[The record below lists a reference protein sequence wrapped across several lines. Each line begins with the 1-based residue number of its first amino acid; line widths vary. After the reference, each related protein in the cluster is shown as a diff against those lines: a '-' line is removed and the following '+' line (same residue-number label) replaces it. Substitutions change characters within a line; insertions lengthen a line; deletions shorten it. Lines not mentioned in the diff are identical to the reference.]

1 MKLLETLDK
10 VAAERHVPLSE
21 IAINW
26 AAQKEFASSVLV
38 GTQKAERVYEN
49 CRAFDWMLS
58 DEEIALLDKA
68 AAEL

>member
-1 MKLLETLDK
+1 M
-10 VAAERHVPLSE
+10 
-21 IAINW
+21 
-26 AAQKEFASSVLV
+26 